1 MLMND
6 HDSLSAACGRAA
18 DGMDGQAVCVFSPAC
33 SHREKK
39 QTSWRVRERNAKKF
53 SLKVSKRGFL
63 PDKRT

>member
-1 MLMND
+1 MRQSRRMAWTD
-6 HDSLSAACGRAA
+6 KRYSY
-18 DGMDGQAVCVFSPAC
+18 FPPAC

-53 SLKVSKRGFL
+53 SLKVSKRGFT